1 MKESTSFRRIRHKR
15 RRGQSLVEFAL
26 MAPIL
31 LIILSGLFEFGFIF
45 NHYLAVLDA
54 ARNASRFSSDNW
66 FTSRDMIKICDDEDG
81 GGTKDF
87 YRQAA
92 CLAVYELEGEHPSIE
107 LCLPPGK
114 GTTDCPTGDW
124 SKYDDVIISVFS
136 VWRDGATPA
145 VKRFPTEDGCP
156 QYGWSYASDLDPSH
170 NQCDER
176 TGLHA
181 SRFQNSDIIDH
192 LEPGAPSTGFV
203 LVEINNHYNH
213 VLGLPWFT
221 EFVGDPIKLYIYAL
235 WPLVSAEPTS
245 TPKPT

>member
-1 MKESTSFRRIRHKR
+1 
-15 RRGQSLVEFAL
+15 

-54 ARNASRFSSDNW
+54 ARNSSRFSSDNW
-66 FTSRDMIKICDDEDG
+66 FNIRDVNPKCSDP

-92 CLAVYELEGEHPSIE
+92 CLAVIELEGQHPTIE

-114 GTTDCPTGDW
+114 GTDDCPTGVW
-124 SKYDDVIISVFS
+124 EKYDDIIVSVFS
-136 VWRDGATPA
+136 VWRDGGSPVIT
-145 VKRFPTEDGCP
+145 RFPAENGCP
-156 QYGWSYASDLDPSH
+156 EYGWSYAADLDSKY
-170 NQCDER
+170 QCDDR

-181 SRFQNSDIIDH
+181 SQFSDADIIAK
-192 LEPGAPSTGFV
+192 LETVAPNTGFV
-203 LVEINNHYNH
+203 LVEINNNYNH

-221 EFVGDPIKLYIYAL
+221 QFIGDPIKLYVYAL

-245 TPKPT
+245 TPKP

>member
-1 MKESTSFRRIRHKR
+1 M
-15 RRGQSLVEFAL
+15 VEFAL

-54 ARNASRFSSDNW
+54 ARNSSRFSSDNW
-66 FTSRDMIKICDDEDG
+66 YDIRDLDHSCTD
-81 GGTKDF
+81 TVDF

-92 CLAVYELEGEHPSIE
+92 CLAVLELSSEHPSIN

-114 GTTDCPTGDW
+114 GTADCPSGDW
-124 SKYDDVIISVFS
+124 DKYDDIIISVFS
-136 VWRDGATPA
+136 VLRNSPLPSAA
-145 VKRFPTEDGCP
+145 VIKRFPTEDGCP
-156 QYGWSYASDLDPSH
+156 QYGWSYAADMDPSH

-181 SRFQNSDIIDH
+181 SQFTTADIKADLQIN
-192 LEPGAPSTGFV
+192 APSTGFV
-203 LVEINNHYNH
+203 LVEINNNYNH

-221 EFVGDPIKLYIYAL
+221 QFVGDPVKLYIYAL

-245 TPKPT
+245 TPKP

>member
-1 MKESTSFRRIRHKR
+1 MKESTSFRRNRQKR

-54 ARNASRFSSDNW
+54 ARNSSRFSSDNW
-66 FTSRDMIKICDDEDG
+66 YDIRDLDHVCTS
-81 GGTKDF
+81 TVDF

-92 CLAVYELEGEHPSIE
+92 CMAALELASEHPSIE

-114 GTTDCPTGDW
+114 GTADCPTGDW
-124 SKYDDVIISVFS
+124 SKYDDVIVSVFS
-136 VWRDGATPA
+136 ILRNSPLPTDAQI
-145 VKRFPTEDGCP
+145 KRFPTESGCP
-156 QYGWSYASDLDPSH
+156 QYGWSYAADMAGLS
-170 NQCDER
+170 QCSGR

-181 SRFQNSDIIDH
+181 SRFTVADIKADLQIN
-192 LEPGAPSTGFV
+192 GPSTGLV
-203 LVEINNHYNH
+203 LVEINNNYNH

-221 EFVGDPIKLYIYAL
+221 EFVGDPIELYIYAL

-245 TPKPT
+245 TPKP